1 MFTGRIWRG
10 VMPALAIGLSIV
22 ATDFAAAAPGSAACR
37 SIEAQLASG
46 GGKSSNRKFSAAAEK
61 QRREISILRRQM
73 SAAGCGLFNASPRCA
88 SLSRLAS
95 RMNSNL
101 SKLSAKAGGGGRSRA
116 QLLAALDANDCRR
129 SRKPAVREAKPAARE
144 SSPGILARLFG
155 EPERRSAPR
164 EALGYWS
171 DDKKSDGARI
181 IKRKTES
188 RDDKGSRDRI
198 ASTPTI
204 SDGLAPGT
212 MRTFCVRTCDG
223 YYFPMSPASTKDDM
237 ARDEKNCQA
246 ACPGAETALYY
257 HEDGQEDAEAMIS
270 RASGKPYDKLKTA
283 FVYREAS
290 TLKSP
295 QCTCA
300 IQPGTL
306 KIASADGDETGKP
319 SKLIPLPVNRPDPAT
334 DPETLANRD
343 GELDNAAT
351 RRLLSKDGDDLKLA
365 ERTVRVVGPV
375 FLPDPSTAEVRPAP
389 AQTAVP

>member
-1 MFTGRIWRG
+1 MLTGRKWRG
-10 VMPALAIGLSIV
+10 VMSALAIGLAFI

-46 GGKSSNRKFSAAAEK
+46 GGKSSNRKFSSAAEK

-101 SKLSAKAGGGGRSRA
+101 SKLSAKAGGGGGRSRA

-129 SRKPAVREAKPAARE
+129 SRKPAVREARTPVRDT
-144 SSPGILARLFG
+144 SQGILARLFG
-155 EPERRSAPR
+155 GSERRTDVR
-164 EALGYWS
+164 EPLGYWS
-171 DDKKSDGARI
+171 DDKNSDGARI
-181 IKRKTES
+181 IKRKS
-188 RDDKGSRDRI
+188 GGRDRI
-198 ASTPTI
+198 ASVPTV
-204 SDGLAPGT
+204 SNGLAPGT

-223 YYFPMSPASTKDDM
+223 YYFPMSPASTKEDM

-300 IQPGTL
+300 MQPGTL
-306 KIASADGDETGKP
+306 KMVSTDGDDTAKT

-343 GELDNAAT
+343 GELDDTAA
-351 RRLLSKDGDDLKLA
+351 RRLLSKDGDDLKIA
-365 ERTVRVVGPV
+365 ERTVRVVGPA
-375 FLPDPSTAEVRPAP
+375 FLPDPSTAKVRPAP